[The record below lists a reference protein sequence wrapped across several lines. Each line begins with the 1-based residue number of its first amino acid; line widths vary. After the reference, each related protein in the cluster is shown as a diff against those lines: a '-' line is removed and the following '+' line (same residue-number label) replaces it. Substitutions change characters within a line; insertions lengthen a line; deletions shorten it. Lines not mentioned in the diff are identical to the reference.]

1 MTTVVGGRTA
11 RVLPDVSFPVMAA
24 PPLPLS
30 RRTFLADLGRG
41 AVAIAVFGVAGCA
54 TPASSTR
61 PTAAS
66 AAPSSSPPGGAS
78 SEPSATA
85 AAGAS
90 AGGSSGPTDGFDWE
104 RVPLGVVS
112 AYILVRG
119 GEAVLVDTGVAGR
132 ADEIEAALGAVGLG
146 WDAVGHLVITHH
158 HGDHAGSAGAIM
170 DLAPGLAGYA
180 GAADIPSIDV
190 PRALT
195 AVDDGDDVGGLRIV
209 ATPGHTAGHVAVLD
223 ETGGILIAGDAL
235 GTVGGPLAG
244 SNPRFTADMEEARK
258 SVVKLGTLRFE
269 TLLVGHGEPITSGAS
284 ALVAELGASS

>member
-1 MTTVVGGRTA
+1 
-11 RVLPDVSFPVMAA
+11 MAV

-54 TPASSTR
+54 TPASSSR
-61 PTAAS
+61 PTTAIPG
-66 AAPSSSPPGGAS
+66 PSSSPPGS
-78 SEPSATA
+78 PSTEPSATA

-90 AGGSSGPTDGFDWE
+90 AGGSGAPTDGFDWE

-132 ADEIEAALGAVGLG
+132 ADEIEAALGGIGLG

-158 HGDHAGSAGAIM
+158 HGDHAGSARAIM
-170 DLAPGLAGYA
+170 DLAPGLAAYA

-190 PRALT
+190 PRPLR
-195 AVDDGDDVGGLRIV
+195 AVDDGDEVGGLRIV

-223 ETGGILIAGDAL
+223 EMGGILVAGDAL

-244 SNPRFTADMEEARK
+244 SNPRFTADMEEARR

-284 ALVAELGASS
+284 VQVAALGASS